1 MQNMI
6 FATVMGIAYRVN
18 MLKRLTEVD
27 GVAILKELDDKYL
40 DLLRP
45 IFERFTCPAGEVVLQ
60 QGSVADYLYIVL
72 SGKVQISFKPYDGSA
87 ITVSHLE
94 KDGLFGWSAVVG
106 SKKYTSSAIAIEDL
120 EAFRIRGSELRK
132 LCKEHPDEG
141 KIILERLADAVSFR
155 WKDAHEK
162 VKSIITNGMKHE

>member
-1 MQNMI
+1 MLI
-6 FATVMGIAYRVN
+6 RFAE
-18 MLKRLTEVD
+18 LKRI
-27 GVAILKELDDKYL
+27 AILMELDDKYA

-45 IFERFTCPAGEVVLQ
+45 LFEPFTCPAGDIVLQ
-60 QGSVADYLYIVL
+60 QGTPADYLYIVL
-72 SGKVQISFKPYDGSA
+72 SGKVQISFKPHDGTA
-87 ITVSHLE
+87 ITVSHVE

-120 EAFRIRGSELRK
+120 ETFRIRGSELRK
-132 LCKEHPDEG
+132 LCREHPEEG
-141 KIILERLADAVSFR
+141 TVILERLAEAVSFR